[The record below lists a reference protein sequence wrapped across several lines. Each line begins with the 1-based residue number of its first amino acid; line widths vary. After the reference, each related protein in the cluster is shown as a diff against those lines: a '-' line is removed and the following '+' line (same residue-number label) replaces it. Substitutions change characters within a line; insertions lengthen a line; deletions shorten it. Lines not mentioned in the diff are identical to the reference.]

1 MFDKRVTLFC
11 GHYGSGKTF
20 TAVNYAVSLRKLKE
34 KVSIYDLD
42 IVNPYYRT
50 VDATDILSK
59 NDVELVV
66 SPFAETNVDI
76 PAMNSKSY
84 QMISDKERYAV
95 CDIGGDDRG
104 ALALGRFREG
114 ILEENN
120 FDFLLVLNKF
130 RPETNTVQGALQ
142 IMEEISVAG
151 RLPFTGI
158 VNSSNLGNETDVDT
172 IIDGY
177 EFACKVAKACNLEV
191 RFSSVR
197 RDLISEKLNKIG
209 KILPV
214 DPIKY
219 GDWL

>member
-1 MFDKRVTLFC
+1 MFDKRITLFC

-20 TAVNYAVSLRKLKE
+20 TAVNYAIALRKLKE

-50 VDATDILSK
+50 VDAMDILKK

-84 QMISDKERYAV
+84 QMISDKSRYAV

-104 ALALGRFREG
+104 ALALGRFKEG

-120 FDFLLVLNKF
+120 FDYLLVLNKF
-130 RPETNTVQGALQ
+130 RPETNTVSGALQ
-142 IMEEISVAG
+142 IMDEISRAG
-151 RLPFTGI
+151 RIGFTGI
-158 VNSSNLGNETDVDT
+158 VNSSNLGMETDVET
-172 IIDGY
+172 ILEGY
-177 EFACKVAKACNLEV
+177 EFANEVAKQCGLQV
-191 RFSSVR
+191 KFSSVR
-197 RDLISEKLNKIG
+197 RDLINEEINKIG
-209 KILPV
+209 NILPV

-219 GDWL
+219 GNWL

>member
-1 MFDKRVTLFC
+1 MFNKRITLFC

-20 TAVNYAVSLRKLKE
+20 TAVNYAISLRKLKE

-50 VDATDILSK
+50 VDATDILQK

-76 PAMNSKSY
+76 PAMNSRSY
-84 QMISDKERYAV
+84 QMISDKTRFAV

-104 ALALGRFREG
+104 ALALGRFRDR

-120 FDFLLVLNKF
+120 FDCLLVLNKF
-130 RPETNTVQGALQ
+130 RPETNTVQGVLQ
-142 IMEEISVAG
+142 IMKEISQAG
-151 RLPFTGI
+151 RISFTGI
-158 VNSSNLGNETDVDT
+158 VNSSNLGLETHADT
-172 IIDGY
+172 VIEGY
-177 EFACKVAKACNLEV
+177 KFALEVAKESNLQV
-191 RFSSVR
+191 KFSSVR
-197 RDLISEKLNKIG
+197 RDLIDEKLKNIG

-219 GDWL
+219 GSWL